1 MDTREDAEKA
11 EKAFRQMQI
20 LRADVERKTADI
32 TNAKIAG
39 DRALIATIAERER
52 VEKGA
57 MDAALAADAAAHA
70 VMDELHQR
78 AKEETARHTATAAQ
92 RVKAE
97 QARLAALDECKLERL
112 VHEKDAAAAQAA
124 RASAEAKVAKEIQLR
139 QDAEASAHQAA
150 KLKKE
155 SEENFARLA
164 KEREQAEIAAK
175 QAAVEAEA
183 AARQATANID
193 AASKAEAGKL
203 KSALDNKTAAEKA
216 RHDSLEELKTR
227 RLAEE
232 KSAEQAKAV
241 RLAASTKVDAE
252 TSKRIAAEEQAFAV
266 ARERKQAEE
275 KMTQEAIA
283 RLAVEEIAKN
293 AAIALQATEREA
305 VVRAKLAVEESNK
318 RFAAL
323 KAETDAAKAA
333 VEERRSNLEVQLKQA
348 RILQDKLEAELVIE
362 RDVANK
368 EQVKLAAAVEQV
380 KNELEK
386 IVAARI
392 NAEAQLLH
400 ATEARKKVQ
409 AAANSAVSARLEAER
424 QLADEA
430 NQRARSE
437 IELAA
442 TQKEREEKEHV
453 AADALRARHAAETAL
468 LKSTGAKIA
477 AQKAMAQQTDE
488 QFSRDRQ
495 LTTELVEQEKVEAHE
510 LAEMTGSNLDQL
522 EGTENPLMSM
532 HIPPPKQPT
541 SIFFSTLKYMVAGV
555 VLVAGGFIAASI
567 WEDNPLSIIDRA
579 NKITSPSTAAMVVS
593 TPSGVEPG
601 PPFDL
606 KLDTQLTIKP

>member
-1 MDTREDAEKA
+1 ML
-11 EKAFRQMQI
+11 FR
-20 LRADVERKTADI
+20 
-32 TNAKIAG
+32 
-39 DRALIATIAERER
+39 
-52 VEKGA
+52 
-57 MDAALAADAAAHA
+57 
-70 VMDELHQR
+70 
-78 AKEETARHTATAAQ
+78 
-92 RVKAE
+92 
-97 QARLAALDECKLERL
+97 
-112 VHEKDAAAAQAA
+112 
-124 RASAEAKVAKEIQLR
+124 S
-139 QDAEASAHQAA
+139 
-150 KLKKE
+150 
-155 SEENFARLA
+155 
-164 KEREQAEIAAK
+164 
-175 QAAVEAEA
+175 
-183 AARQATANID
+183 
-193 AASKAEAGKL
+193 
-203 KSALDNKTAAEKA
+203 
-216 RHDSLEELKTR
+216 
-227 RLAEE
+227 
-232 KSAEQAKAV
+232 
-241 RLAASTKVDAE
+241 E

-333 VEERRSNLEVQLKQA
+333 VEERRSNLEVQQKQA